1 MSDEPTPRPAG
12 DKAGGTAG
20 DAPDANA
27 GDTPLSDEER
37 ERIRAEELRAF
48 QERSYRKEVRREI
61 RGASF
66 WDRLLRVL
74 RLEPGVFEEIAADE
88 RATLQA
94 VGVLALASAVSSLLG
109 LLLLNPLAL
118 LAVPSALVG
127 NAIAAGIVFLVMRA
141 FAAKPPDY
149 LPLFRVL
156 GFAFA
161 PNALGLIPCLG
172 TFAGFVYAVVLSVV
186 AIRELGRLSTGEAV
200 IVYVLSVVIPFFVI
214 GFLILALVG
223 MSLVSLLGLGAL
235 AG

>member
-12 DKAGGTAG
+12 DKAGDTAG
-20 DAPDANA
+20 AAPDATA

-37 ERIRAEELRAF
+37 ERIRTEELRAF

-61 RGASF
+61 RGASV

-74 RLEPGVFEEIAADE
+74 KLEPGASEEIAADE

-94 VGVLALASAVSSLLG
+94 VVVLALASVVSSLLVLG
-109 LLLLNPLAL
+109 PAAL
-118 LAVPSALVG
+118 LAIPFALVG

-149 LPLFRVL
+149 MPLFRIL

-161 PNALGLIPCLG
+161 PNAMGLVPFLGSL
-172 TFAGFVYAVVLSVV
+172 AGLVYSAVLSVV
-186 AIRELGRLSTGEAV
+186 AIRDLGRLSTGEAV

-214 GFLILALVG
+214 GFLIVALVG
-223 MSLVSLLGLGAL
+223 MSLISLLGLGAL